1 MYGRVVYPAVGW
13 CTVCSGG
20 GVLCGRAVH
29 CVVECGVLGGRAV
42 YCVVGRC
49 TVWWSGVLC
58 GRVLYCVLGWCI
70 AVI

>member
-13 CTVCSGG
+13 CTVCSG

-70 AVI
+70 AC